1 MGETSESARTGDWG
15 GSVRRFGDS
24 LLGLLQT
31 RVEILALEWAEERGS
46 LTRLLLAVSAILVC
60 LHLAIVLG
68 LVFALLLVGE
78 EHRVAVIGVA
88 ALVLLLGAVGGALGL
103 RAWLKRRQPMFG
115 TTIAELRKDREW
127 IRGRP

>member
-1 MGETSESARTGDWG
+1 MGETSQSARAGERG
-15 GSVRRFGDS
+15 GSLRRFGDS

-31 RVEILALEWAEERGS
+31 RVEILALEWAEERGR
-46 LTRLLLAVSAILVC
+46 LTRLLLALSAILVC

-68 LVFALLLVGE
+68 LVFALLAVGE
-78 EHRVAVIGVA
+78 EHRVAVIGIA

-103 RAWLKRRQPMFG
+103 RAWLKRRRPVFG

-127 IRGRP
+127 IRGRS